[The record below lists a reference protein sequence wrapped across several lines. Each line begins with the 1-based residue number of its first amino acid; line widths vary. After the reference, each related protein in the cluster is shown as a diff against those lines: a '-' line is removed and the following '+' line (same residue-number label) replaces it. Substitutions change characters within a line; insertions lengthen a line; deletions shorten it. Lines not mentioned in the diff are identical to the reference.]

1 MSNTVRPLTRN
12 QLSAFLPNQ
21 RAIRAFE
28 QLLEQVSSILPTDI
42 QTILA
47 IIEEVSIDAAQ
58 ADLKA
63 SEALGALVR
72 IADALDILAAGPPQL
87 PDGLPDDL
95 TPSQLPTGFADDLTP
110 SQLLVELPDDLTP
123 PVSLG
128 TLSQQNRDNV
138 DVSSG
143 SITANLRNNQT
154 ILLASSATLA
164 DGAALALGTLTNA
177 PAAGD
182 PTKWVSINDNG
193 TTRYIPTW

>member
-1 MSNTVRPLTRN
+1 MSNVVRPLTRN

-47 IIEEVSIDAAQ
+47 TIEEISIDAAQ

-72 IADALDILAAGPPQL
+72 IADALDILAANPPQL

-95 TPSQLPTGFADDLTP
+95 TPSQLPTGFVDDLTP
-110 SQLLVELPDDLTP
+110 SQLSIVLPDDLMP
-123 PVSLG
+123 PMSLG

-138 DVSSG
+138 DISGG

-182 PTKWVSINDNG
+182 PTKWVAINDNG